1 MVLTNMS
8 TGTITSLI
16 RGQLSNPKAW
26 NVQSYTVSGTT
37 GTKTGQVYGLSG
49 MSVVIPDDN
58 SINTAKEL
66 MNKIVNGEEFNVSDY
81 TE

>member
-1 MVLTNMS
+1 ME
-8 TGTITSLI
+8 
-16 RGQLSNPKAW
+16 
-26 NVQSYTVSGTT
+26 SYTVSGTT